1 MAQRT
6 NVQRAN
12 DKNKKILLVED
23 NACLREI
30 VSQILTDD
38 YRITEAESGEEAIE
52 ALQSKDFDLVIT
64 DLNMGEV
71 NGIEVLKKAKELN
84 PETMV
89 IIMTANHDVT
99 YYHEALDLAACGY
112 LLKPFKL
119 TDLLERVSQCLRKRE
134 STAGKGKSII
144 HTSGS
149 KGDTVNV

>member
-1 MAQRT
+1 MAQKT
-6 NVQRAN
+6 NVQRAK
-12 DKNKKILLVED
+12 DKNNKILLVED
-23 NACLREI
+23 NSCLREI
-30 VSQILTDD
+30 VCQILTDD

-71 NGIEVLKKAKELN
+71 NGIQVLKKAKELN

-99 YYHEALDLAACGY
+99 YYHEALGLDACGY

-134 STAGKGKSII
+134 STAGNGKSIM

-149 KGDTVNV
+149 KDDRLNV

>member
-1 MAQRT
+1 MAQWT
-6 NVQRAN
+6 HLQKAKEKN
-12 DKNKKILLVED
+12 DKILLVED
-23 NACLREI
+23 NSCLREI
-30 VSQILTDD
+30 VCQILTDD

-52 ALQSKDFDLVIT
+52 ALQSKYFDLVIT

-89 IIMTANHDVT
+89 IIMTTNHDVT
-99 YYHEALDLAACGY
+99 YCDEALVLDACGY

-134 STAGKGKSII
+134 STAGTGKSIM
-144 HTSGS
+144 HKSGS
-149 KGDTVNV
+149 KNDMLNV